1 MTNPPP
7 ETRRQH
13 GRDEAV
19 DEPLPP
25 DGVVMADSTE
35 EVALAGSQLA
45 LQAAAVICVLSLAW
59 PYFGWI
65 AQPLPWRETSFA
77 IGGVAFVFATLA
89 RQPWPWRIL
98 HAAFMPLAWFFYPI
112 PG

>member
-1 MTNPPP
+1 MLESAPEAPP
-7 ETRRQH
+7 ESPFR
-13 GRDEAV
+13 
-19 DEPLPP
+19 
-25 DGVVMADSTE
+25 
-35 EVALAGSQLA
+35 QLA
-45 LQAAAVICVLSLAW
+45 LQGAAVICVLSLAW

-65 AQPLPWRETSFA
+65 AQPLPWRETSLA

-98 HAAFMPLAWFFYPI
+98 HAAFMPLTWFFYPI